1 MQGLSLAIAAILALD
16 ASGAMAQTPE
26 NAAPAVAPLTVEG
39 AAPPKTIQKQAWS
52 FVQTYSVGSPKL
64 DLIAR
69 WREPICVEVVN
80 LTPEQA
86 AMVKARIEEVAKG
99 VGLQSRGAGC
109 QSNIQVVLT
118 SQPQAFVDKVAK
130 ADEHVLGFHYRSD
143 LKRVKTVTHPIQAW
157 YKTATQGGKV
167 GHAGLPFAF
176 VTCEVDACT
185 NPGNLKGETQAPETL
200 DIPENGTPPGCA
212 GSLINHCERSV
223 FKNVLVVVDSRVV
236 TGKSLGPLADY
247 LAVLALSQ
255 AKSLDGC
262 SAFPSILDLMAKSP
276 CPGRDP
282 PGGIT
287 AADAAFLTALYA
299 ANPEAAAIAE
309 QNDIAG
315 RMAEILIKDGQPA
328 RTARPLAEARKGD

>member
-1 MQGLSLAIAAILALD
+1 VQNHTLSVVIAAALALAGG
-16 ASGAMAQTPE
+16 ASAQTPE
-26 NAAPAVAPLTVEG
+26 PAPSQVAPLVVEG
-39 AAPPKTIQKQAWS
+39 AAPPKTIEKQAWS

-99 VGLQSRGAGC
+99 VGLPSRGPGC
-109 QSNIQVVLT
+109 KSNIQVVLT
-118 SQPQAFVDKVAK
+118 SQPQAFLDKVAK
-130 ADEHVLGFHYRSD
+130 ADERALGFHYPSD

-167 GHAGLPFAF
+167 GHDGLPFAY
-176 VTCEVDACT
+176 VTCAVDSCA
-185 NPGNLKGETQAPETL
+185 NQGSLKGEVQVAESL

-223 FKNVLVVVDSRVV
+223 FKNVLVVVDSTAVN
-236 TGKSLGPLADY
+236 GKNLGSLADY
-247 LAVLALSQ
+247 FAMVALSQ

-282 PGGIT
+282 PDGIT
-287 AADAAFLTALYA
+287 AADASFLTALYA
-299 ANPEAAAIAE
+299 ANPEAQAAAE
-309 QNDIAG
+309 QVDIAG
-315 RMAEILIKDGQPA
+315 RMAELLIKSSASAKGSDA
-328 RTARPLAEARKGD
+328 RR